1 MREKRFESLRL
12 ELLQSGV
19 SPVYVE
25 RTILEL
31 TEHYSDLELRGARVG
46 ARHGR
51 SRPRRATTTL
61 GNDRAIAAAILAHPE
76 LLTFSMRYP
85 RVAHCLQSAAAIGA
99 LPGLPLM
106 FCIEHRPEL
115 ARWAAAVGVAATL
128 MGSVLATLNWLIV
141 VPFLSRALLRQ
152 KRSRHSYGC
161 TVFSGFQV

>member
-31 TEHYSDLELRGARVG
+31 TEHYSDLELAALESGLGTEDAART
-46 ARHGR
+46 A
-51 SRPRRATTTL
+51 RATL
-61 GNDRAIAAAILAHPE
+61 GDERAIAAAIIAHPE
-76 LLTFSMRYP
+76 LLTFSTRYP
-85 RVAHCLQSAAAIGA
+85 RVAHCLQSAATIGT

-128 MGSVLATLNWLIV
+128 MGGVLATLNWLIV
-141 VPFLSRALLRQ
+141 VPF
-152 KRSRHSYGC
+152 
-161 TVFSGFQV
+161 

>member
-31 TEHYSDLELRGARVG
+31 TEHYSDLELAALESGLGTEEAART
-46 ARHGR
+46 A
-51 SRPRRATTTL
+51 RATL
-61 GNDRAIAAAILAHPE
+61 GDDRAIAAAVLAHPE

-141 VPFLSRALLRQ
+141 VPF
-152 KRSRHSYGC
+152 
-161 TVFSGFQV
+161 